1 MRTGFIFP
9 VSSNVLGAALII
21 TLIIGAI
28 YVVFYWIQSASDSS
42 IKNSIENGFLDSSS
56 KESKMDFFGLPNLK
70 DNVFVDRSINSDR
83 GYIYIKSSGRFS
95 MAICSHAKLDFL
107 RFCFAIDFTNIGSFQ
122 AIVYIEDTEQKHM
135 VKITPETAMF
145 SLGNVKFYECNTQ
158 SLKALYSKEFFV
170 HLGDDKIYPTSHE
183 KYSIQESINYVANLD
198 GNFKK
203 KFLDGL
209 NFKSEFFG

>member
-1 MRTGFIFP
+1 
-9 VSSNVLGAALII
+9 
-21 TLIIGAI
+21 
-28 YVVFYWIQSASDSS
+28 
-42 IKNSIENGFLDSSS
+42 
-56 KESKMDFFGLPNLK
+56 
-70 DNVFVDRSINSDR
+70 
-83 GYIYIKSSGRFS
+83 
-95 MAICSHAKLDFL
+95 
-107 RFCFAIDFTNIGSFQ
+107 
-122 AIVYIEDTEQKHM
+122 
-135 VKITPETAMF
+135 MF